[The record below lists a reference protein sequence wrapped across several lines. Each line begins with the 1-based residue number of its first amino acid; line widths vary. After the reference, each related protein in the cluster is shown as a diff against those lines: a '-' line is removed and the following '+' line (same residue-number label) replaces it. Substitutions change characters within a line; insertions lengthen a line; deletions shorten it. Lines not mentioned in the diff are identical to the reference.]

1 MTVDQLKELVEGKL
15 KRHYGVEAAKAS
27 KKMVYD
33 ACAQVVRDMMME
45 KWFTRESLQSLMKHC
60 QHIRQTV
67 S

>member
-15 KRHYGVEAAKAS
+15 KRHYGVETAKAS

-45 KWFTRESLQSLMKHC
+45 
-60 QHIRQTV
+60 
-67 S
+67 

>member
-45 KWFTRESLQSLMKHC
+45 KWFTTQKESGCIWFICK
-60 QHIRQTV
+60 R
-67 S
+67 